1 MSKTRKVLLYI
12 YNRINF
18 SKFKELWERAYFY
31 EEDEDY
37 LIDKF
42 DKMFSNTIEFFLNH
56 DELLKEIENEI
67 DEIGYKG

>member
-12 YNRINF
+12 YNRVDF
-18 SKFKELWERAYFY
+18 LKFKELWERAYFY

-37 LIDKF
+37 LINNF
-42 DKMFSNTIEFFLNH
+42 DKMFSNTIEFLLNH

-67 DEIGYKG
+67 ESIGYKG